1 VRITSPF
8 VKAIVLASLA
18 AAGPHHMAIAQ
29 NAFPTVDIYVAEL
42 VGPGCPCAPVNVTH
56 RPGYDNQPR
65 FLPDGK
71 TLFYT
76 ADDESGTNIYR
87 LKLATGE
94 RTRITST
101 PEPEFSPTLMPDGRQ
116 VSVVR
121 IEPDLRQHLWSF
133 PLPRGDRGL
142 PVMNNSF
149 HRVLEAPEPVG
160 YHVWIDADTLVLYV
174 LGTPNSLYVANVAT
188 GNYERIAGPIG
199 RSLQRI
205 PGKPLASFLDLADAK
220 DTHIRSFDPVTR
232 QIADLARP
240 VRAGDVD
247 YAWTPDGRIVMAQD
261 GALFAWNPATGGP
274 WLPFADFTK
283 TGLKNITRLA
293 FSPDGKRVA
302 LVADDG
308 E

>member
-1 VRITSPF
+1 M
-8 VKAIVLASLA
+8 KAILLAPLA
-18 AAGPHHMAIAQ
+18 AAGFAHMVGAQ

-42 VGPGCPCAPVNVTH
+42 TGPGCPCAPVNVTH
-56 RPGYDNQPR
+56 RAGYDNQPR

-71 TLFYT
+71 ILLYT
-76 ADDESGTNIYR
+76 ADDESGTNVYR
-87 LKLATGE
+87 LKLANGE

-133 PLPRGDRGL
+133 PLPRVDRGL

-149 HRVLEAPEPVG
+149 HRVLDAPEPVG
-160 YHVWIDADTLVLYV
+160 YHVWTDAHTLVLYV
-174 LGTPNSLYVANVAT
+174 LGAPNSLFVADVAT
-188 GNYERIAGPIG
+188 GKYERIAGPVG

-205 PGKPLASFLDLADAK
+205 PGKPLASFVDLSDGK
-220 DTHIRSFDPVTR
+220 DTHIRSFDPATR
-232 QIADLARP
+232 QIVDLVRP
-240 VRAGDVD
+240 LRSGDVD

-261 GALFAWNPATGGP
+261 GTLFAWNPATGGP

-283 TGLKNITRLA
+283 AGLKNITRLA